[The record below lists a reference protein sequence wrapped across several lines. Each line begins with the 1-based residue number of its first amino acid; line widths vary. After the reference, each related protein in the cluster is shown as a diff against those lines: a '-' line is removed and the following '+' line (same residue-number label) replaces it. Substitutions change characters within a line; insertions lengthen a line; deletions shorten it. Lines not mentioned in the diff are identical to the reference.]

1 MDHVPRLCTTEKSFQ
16 WAVCGATCGRLLTVW
31 FLPIRACAL
40 GEWGGGPS
48 APCPP
53 CPELL
58 TCEHGD
64 PAAFHAFLLFD
75 KS

>member
-48 APCPP
+48 APMPSMSGVAH
-53 CPELL
+53 L
-58 TCEHGD
+58 
-64 PAAFHAFLLFD
+64 
-75 KS
+75 